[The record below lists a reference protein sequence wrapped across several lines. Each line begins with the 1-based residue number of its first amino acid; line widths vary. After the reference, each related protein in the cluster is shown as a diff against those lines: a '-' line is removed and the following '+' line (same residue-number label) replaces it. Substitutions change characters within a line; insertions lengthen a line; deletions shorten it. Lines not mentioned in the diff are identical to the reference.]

1 MHANLPTTELLPA
14 PSCAKP
20 DIVRRFLAWAQ
31 SAEAD
36 ARAQGASA
44 LARAYL
50 YSDLTASVRA
60 EAVLAMTALIDDPS
74 VWCAGRWRRLLCRA
88 HDAPR
93 ALVLAL
99 AADEP
104 EAAAPVLQHSPVL
117 TDADL
122 VDCVGERRRRRPDGA
137 GAPAVPAASRKSRAG
152 RDRTIRRGSRA
163 HRQSR
168 DRSSGETAAAAF
180 LPASATT
187 PSLRD
192 ALLERPALPAA
203 LRARI
208 VVAAAK
214 DLAVEASQWMSR
226 LASRARRPRGARS
239 GDLHDRL
246 VMPPRRAGGA
256 YARAARSRRAHA
268 GLAAAFAAWRR
279 TGLCSRRRWRNCRAC
294 RCRAS
299 PPLSSSRRGKALPR
313 SPAGLA

>member
-1 MHANLPTTELLPA
+1 MHANLPMTELLPA

-31 SAEAD
+31 TADAD

-50 YSDLTASVRA
+50 YSDLPASVRA
-60 EAVLAMTALIDDPS
+60 EAALAMTALLDDPS
-74 VWCAGRWRRLLCRA
+74 VVVRRALAEALCRA

-93 ALVLAL
+93 AVVLAL

-104 EAAAPVLQHSPVL
+104 EAATPVLQYSPVL

-122 VDCVGERRRRRPDGA
+122 VDCVASGDVVAQTALARRPNLPPRAKAALAETGQFD
-137 GAPAVPAASRKSRAG
+137 AVL
-152 RDRTIRRGSRA
+152 RA

-168 DRSSGETAAAAF
+168 DRSSGGTAAAHF
-180 LPASATT
+180 CPLRRRHEPA
-187 PSLRD
+187 RG
-192 ALLERPALPAA
+192 AA
-203 LRARI
+203 RAPGAARSFKGAHRGGGGKGSGHRG
-208 VVAAAK
+208 VAMDVA
-214 DLAVEASQWMSR
+214 

-239 GDLHDRL
+239 GDLHDRF
-246 VMPPRRAGGA
+246 VMPSRRAGGA
-256 YARAARSRRAHA
+256 YACAARGRRTDA

-279 TGLCSRRRWRNCRAC
+279 TDPPRRTLWRNCRAC

-299 PPLSSSRRGKALPR
+299 PPLSSSRREKALPR